1 MLIRRLQAK
10 FSADKESLIE
20 DAIRENRQTFT
31 DMPTLG
37 DLRWTVVAITQVLR
51 RYELFRVCL
60 PCKLSVQNSVSDA
73 ILQANCWFMVS
84 LIQECLGEVFFGCL
98 AGRFIYTVLGDTI
111 RRDIMAT
118 ARLIIGFP
126 HLEAVRIFKSTQYL
140 QH

>member
-60 PCKLSVQNSVSDA
+60 LCRLSIQNSVSNA
-73 ILQANCWFMVS
+73 YYRQTAGLWS
-84 LIQECLGEVFFGCL
+84 L
-98 AGRFIYTVLGDTI
+98 
-111 RRDIMAT
+111 
-118 ARLIIGFP
+118 
-126 HLEAVRIFKSTQYL
+126 
-140 QH
+140 